1 MDRYELGDELGLGQS
16 GKIGYCTDKVTG
28 EALACKSIAKDKLVK
43 SEDVRTVK
51 LEIEIMTSVS
61 GHPNVVALKAVFE
74 EEEYVHLV
82 MELCVGGEL
91 FDQLQK

>member
-1 MDRYELGDELGLGQS
+1 
-16 GKIGYCTDKVTG
+16 
-28 EALACKSIAKDKLVK
+28 VK
-43 SEDVRTVK
+43 SENVWSVK
-51 LEIEIMTSVS
+51 LEIEIMTSLS

>member
-1 MDRYELGDELGLGQS
+1 M
-16 GKIGYCTDKVTG
+16 
-28 EALACKSIAKDKLVK
+28 K
-43 SEDVRTVK
+43 SEDVWSVK
-51 LEIEIMTSVS
+51 LEIEIMTNMS
-61 GHPNVVALKAVFE
+61 GHPNVVALKEVFE